1 MPGGASRDESASSA
15 RRCAARAPRS
25 RTGAWEVRAPCVLLV
40 VDRKKRIVHQGGWE
54 LLSNRQHAVERDAG
68 PVLLI
73 VGNDDAVVDASLD
86 QLIENP
92 EQVVRRDAEHG
103 RAEAAEL
110 IERDDG
116 TVGSNFPRQA
126 I

>member
-15 RRCAARAPRS
+15 RRCAARARRS

-40 VDRKKRIVHQGGWE
+40 VDRKKRIVHQGGWDV
-54 LLSNRQHAVERDAG
+54 LPNRQHAVECDAR

-73 VGNDDAVVDASLD
+73 VSDDDAVMDASLD
-86 QLIENP
+86 QLFKNP
-92 EQVVRRDAEHG
+92 EQMVRRHAEHR

-110 IERDDG
+110 VE
-116 TVGSNFPRQA
+116 
-126 I
+126 